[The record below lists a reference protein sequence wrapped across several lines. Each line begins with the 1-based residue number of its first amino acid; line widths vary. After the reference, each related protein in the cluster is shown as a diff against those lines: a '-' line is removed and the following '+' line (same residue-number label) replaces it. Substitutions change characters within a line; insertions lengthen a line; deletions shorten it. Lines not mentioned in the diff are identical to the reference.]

1 MAGQKDATG
10 LTDRQRRFAQEFML
24 DLNATQAAIRAG
36 YSARTAGEQATRLLA
51 NVRIQAFIAGLRDE
65 QATRLNIDADV
76 VLRELLCL
84 ARSDVGDMFDDHG
97 QLLAL
102 SDMPE
107 HARRAIASIEVEELV
122 GGSGPDRAQIGW
134 TKKVR
139 LWNKPQALELLGK
152 HLKLWIERHE
162 LTGRDGAPL
171 TAAAVLTLTDADLE
185 RIASGRSP

>member
-1 MAGQKDATG
+1 MTS
-10 LTDRQRRFAQEFML
+10 LTDRQRRFAQEFLL
-24 DLNATQAAIRAG
+24 DLNATQAAIRTG
-36 YSARTAGEQATRLLA
+36 YSTRTAGQQGARLLKNA
-51 NVRIQAFIAGLRDE
+51 KVQAFIADLRSE
-65 QATRLNIDADV
+65 QAERLSIDADV
-76 VLRELLCL
+76 VLRELLYL
-84 ARSDVGDMFDDHG
+84 ARSDVGDMFDDQG

-107 HARRAIASIEVEELV
+107 HARRAIASIDVEELV

-185 RIASGRSP
+185 RIASSRSP